1 MRRTGRRAPARV
13 LSALGLYAGVGLF
26 LAYVLL
32 PVVWM
37 VISSILVETDFIRL
51 SSELILPRR
60 IQLGYYQALLMPW
73 RTQQIEYG
81 VSAAYGTFLLEALR
95 DTTIVATSVAAGT
108 VLLGSLAAYAFA
120 RLRFPGRM
128 ALVRAYI
135 VVQMIPGL
143 AVLIPLFIVIRGWNL
158 VDTYPGYI
166 LPLTAFFTPFVAWM
180 MLGFIQSIPRELE
193 EAAQVDGCSPLGA
206 LARIVLPLSAQG
218 LIASLVWAFL
228 SAWSELMFALVL
240 TGTRVKPVSV
250 VVSLGV
256 GEIQAR
262 WGFMSAQAVLTLLVP
277 LALALVFQRY
287 LVKGLTAGAVT
298 G

>member
-1 MRRTGRRAPARV
+1 MTRSGRLRRALGRI
-13 LSALGLYAGVGLF
+13 GLYALVALF
-26 LAYVLL
+26 LAYTLM
-32 PVVWM
+32 PVAWM
-37 VISSILVETDFIRL
+37 VISSILVEADFIRFA
-51 SSELILPRR
+51 SELILPRR

-81 VSAAYGTFLLEALR
+81 VSAEYGYFLLEALWH
-95 DTTIVATSVAAGT
+95 TTVVSTFVAVGT

-120 RLRFPGRM
+120 RLRFPGRVL
-128 ALVRAYI
+128 LVRTYI

-158 VDTYPGYI
+158 VDTYPGYV
-166 LPLTAFFTPFVAWM
+166 LPLIAFFTPFVAWM
-180 MLGFIQSIPRELE
+180 MLGFLQGIPRELE
-193 EAAQVDGCSPLGA
+193 EAALVDGCSALGA
-206 LARIVLPLSAQG
+206 LWRIVLPLSVQG
-218 LIASLVWAFL
+218 LVASLVWGFL
-228 SAWSELMFALVL
+228 SAWGELMFALVL

-262 WGFMSAQAVLTLLVP
+262 WGFMSAQAVLALLVP
-277 LALALVFQRY
+277 LVLALVFQRY

>member
-1 MRRTGRRAPARV
+1 MKRGA
-13 LSALGLYAGVGLF
+13 LSRLLSRLGLYGLVGLF

-37 VISSILVETDFIRL
+37 VLSSILVETDFIRL
-51 SSELILPRR
+51 SSDLTLPTR
-60 IQLGYYQALLMPW
+60 IQLGYYRALLMPW

-81 VSAAYGTFLLEALR
+81 VTAEYGYFLLEALWN
-95 DTTIVATSVAAGT
+95 TTVVATWVALGT

-158 VDTYPGYI
+158 VDTYLGYI

-193 EAAQVDGCSPLGA
+193 EAAQVDGCSTLGA
-206 LARIVLPLSAQG
+206 LVRIVLPLSTQG

-228 SAWSELMFALVL
+228 SAWGELMFALVL
-240 TGTRVKPVSV
+240 TGTRIKPVSV

>member
-1 MRRTGRRAPARV
+1 VKRGA
-13 LSALGLYAGVGLF
+13 LSRLLSRLGLYGLVGLF

-37 VISSILVETDFIRL
+37 VLSSILVETDFIRL
-51 SSELILPRR
+51 SSDLTLPTR
-60 IQLGYYQALLMPW
+60 IQLGYYRALLMPW

-81 VSAAYGTFLLEALR
+81 VTAEYGYFLLEALWN
-95 DTTIVATSVAAGT
+95 TTVVATWVALGT

-193 EAAQVDGCSPLGA
+193 EAAQVDGCSTLGA
-206 LARIVLPLSAQG
+206 LVRIVLPLSTQG

-228 SAWSELMFALVL
+228 SAWGELMFALVL
-240 TGTRVKPVSV
+240 TGTRIKPVSV

>member
-1 MRRTGRRAPARV
+1 MKRGALSRLLSRV
-13 LSALGLYAGVGLF
+13 GLYGLVGLF

-37 VISSILVETDFIRL
+37 VLSSILVETDFIRL
-51 SSELILPRR
+51 SSDLTLPTR

-81 VSAAYGTFLLEALR
+81 VTAEYGYFLLEALWN
-95 DTTIVATSVAAGT
+95 TTVVATWVALGT

-193 EAAQVDGCSPLGA
+193 EAAQVDGCSTLGA
-206 LARIVLPLSAQG
+206 LVRIVLPLSAQG

-228 SAWSELMFALVL
+228 SAWGELMFALVL
-240 TGTRVKPVSV
+240 TGTRIKPVSV

-287 LVKGLTAGAVT
+287 LVKGLTAGAVS

>member
-1 MRRTGRRAPARV
+1 VKRGA
-13 LSALGLYAGVGLF
+13 LSRLLSRLGLYGLVGLF

-37 VISSILVETDFIRL
+37 VLSSILVETDFIRL
-51 SSELILPRR
+51 SSELTVPTR
-60 IQLGYYQALLMPW
+60 IQFGYYRALLMPW

-81 VSAAYGTFLLEALR
+81 VTAEYGYFLLEALWN
-95 DTTIVATSVAAGT
+95 TTVVATWVALGT

-193 EAAQVDGCSPLGA
+193 EAAQVDGCSTLGA
-206 LARIVLPLSAQG
+206 LVRIVLPLSTQG

-228 SAWSELMFALVL
+228 SAWGELMFALVL
-240 TGTRVKPVSV
+240 TGTRIKPVSV

>member
-1 MRRTGRRAPARV
+1 VKRGALSRLLSRV
-13 LSALGLYAGVGLF
+13 GLYGLVGLF

-37 VISSILVETDFIRL
+37 VVSSILVETDFIRL
-51 SSELILPRR
+51 SSDLTLPTR
-60 IQLGYYQALLMPW
+60 IQLGYYRALLMPW

-81 VSAAYGTFLLEALR
+81 VTAEYGYFLLEALWN
-95 DTTIVATSVAAGT
+95 TTVVATWVALGT

-193 EAAQVDGCSPLGA
+193 EAAQVDGCSTLGA
-206 LARIVLPLSAQG
+206 LVRIVLPLSTQG

-228 SAWSELMFALVL
+228 SAWGELMFALVL
-240 TGTRVKPVSV
+240 TGTRIKPVSV

>member
-1 MRRTGRRAPARV
+1 VKRGALSRLLSRV
-13 LSALGLYAGVGLF
+13 GLYGLVGLF

-37 VISSILVETDFIRL
+37 VLSSILVETDFIRL
-51 SSELILPRR
+51 SSDLTLPTR
-60 IQLGYYQALLMPW
+60 IQLGYYRALLMPW

-81 VSAAYGTFLLEALR
+81 VTAEYGYFLLEALWN
-95 DTTIVATSVAAGT
+95 TTVVATWVALGT

-158 VDTYPGYI
+158 VDTYLGYI

-193 EAAQVDGCSPLGA
+193 EAAQVDGCSTLGA
-206 LARIVLPLSAQG
+206 LVRIVLPLSTQG

-228 SAWSELMFALVL
+228 SAWGELMFALVL
-240 TGTRVKPVSV
+240 TGTRIKPVSV

>member
-1 MRRTGRRAPARV
+1 MKRGA
-13 LSALGLYAGVGLF
+13 LSRLLSRLGLYGLVGLF

-37 VISSILVETDFIRL
+37 VLSSILVETDFIRL
-51 SSELILPRR
+51 SSELTVPTR
-60 IQLGYYQALLMPW
+60 IQLGYYRALLMPW

-81 VSAAYGTFLLEALR
+81 VTAEYGYFLLEALWN
-95 DTTIVATSVAAGT
+95 TTVVATWVALGT

-143 AVLIPLFIVIRGWNL
+143 AVLIPLFIVIRGWDL

-193 EAAQVDGCSPLGA
+193 EAAQVDGCSTLGA
-206 LARIVLPLSAQG
+206 LVRIVLPLSTQG

-228 SAWSELMFALVL
+228 SAWGELMFALVL
-240 TGTRVKPVSV
+240 TGTRIKPVSV

-262 WGFMSAQAVLTLLVP
+262 WGFMSAQAVLTLVVP

-287 LVKGLTAGAVT
+287 LVKGLTAGAVS

>member
-1 MRRTGRRAPARV
+1 MKRGALSRLLSRV
-13 LSALGLYAGVGLF
+13 GLYGLVGLF

-37 VISSILVETDFIRL
+37 VVSSILVETDFIRL
-51 SSELILPRR
+51 SSDLTLPTR
-60 IQLGYYQALLMPW
+60 IQLGYYRALLMPW

-81 VSAAYGTFLLEALR
+81 VTAEYGYFLLEALWN
-95 DTTIVATSVAAGT
+95 TTVVATWVALGT

-158 VDTYPGYI
+158 VDTYLGYI

-193 EAAQVDGCSPLGA
+193 EAAQVDGCSTLGA
-206 LARIVLPLSAQG
+206 LVRIVLPLSTQG

-228 SAWSELMFALVL
+228 SAWGELMFALVL
-240 TGTRVKPVSV
+240 TGTRIKPVSV

-287 LVKGLTAGAVT
+287 LVKGLTAGAVS